1 MSYLTN
7 KKITATIIILTII
20 LLGGLCCLKRKPLPS
35 PETATKAEIAS
46 FISDRDFMRMP
57 EAERHRYMK
66 KLKDRGI
73 LPYMLEPQPPERR
86 ENFRRHMEM
95 FKQERLRKFYTMS
108 SSEQEKALQEAAK
121 ELRQRAASEGNH
133 QNMPSC
139 DSPSHRKDLEGQS
152 PEDRARTVDFAKRL
166 RKHMEHNSNEA
177 TP

>member
-7 KKITATIIILTII
+7 KKITAAIIIVTII

-35 PETATKAEIAS
+35 PETATKVEIAS
-46 FISDRDFMRMP
+46 FISDRDFIRMP

-66 KLKDRGI
+66 ILKDRGI
-73 LPYMLEPQPPERR
+73 LPYMLEPQSPKRR

-108 SSEQEKALQEAAK
+108 PPEQEKALQEAAK
-121 ELRQRAASEGNH
+121 ELRQRAVAEGNH
-133 QNMPSC
+133 QNEPSN
-139 DSPSHRKDLEGQS
+139 DRPSHRKDLEGQT
-152 PEDRARTVDFAKRL
+152 PEERARTIDFAKRL

-177 TP
+177 KP